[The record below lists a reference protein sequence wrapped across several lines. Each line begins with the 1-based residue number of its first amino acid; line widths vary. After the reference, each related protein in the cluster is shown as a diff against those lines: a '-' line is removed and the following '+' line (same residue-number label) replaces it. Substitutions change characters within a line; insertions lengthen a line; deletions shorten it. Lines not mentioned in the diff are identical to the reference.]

1 MNKLRSLMILTVI
14 VAACGGQESAAPA
27 SAPAPAPKPAGPT
40 QQPYA
45 SLAQI
50 MRALP
55 FGASNII
62 FDTQTNDPEAPPK
75 KEAGGDSASARFAS
89 VYKGWQVVE
98 HSSLALSE
106 MANLMLI
113 PGRLCEN
120 GKPVPLDREDFRK
133 FIQGLADAGKA
144 AYKAA
149 QSKNQDQMIEVSD
162 TVATACAN
170 CHEVYRDTEPRCTPP
185 ATPPAAP
192 PAAK

>member
-1 MNKLRSLMILTVI
+1 MNKLLPSLIVLTI
-14 VAACGGQESAAPA
+14 SLAACGGPGGTAPA
-27 SAPAPAPKPAGPT
+27 SAPPTAAAAGPT

-45 SLAQI
+45 NLAQV
-50 MRALP
+50 MRAIP
-55 FGASNII
+55 FGASNVI
-62 FDTQTNDPEAPPK
+62 FDTQTNDPEAPK
-75 KEAGGDSASARFAS
+75 KEGGGDSSASARFAS

-98 HSSLALSE
+98 HNALALSE
-106 MANLMLI
+106 MANLLLI

-149 QSKNQDQMIEVSD
+149 QSKNQDQMVEVSD

-170 CHEVYRDTEPRCTPP
+170 CHEVYRDAEPRCTPP
-185 ATPPAAP
+185 AAPA
-192 PAAK
+192 K